1 MYAAQALALLTGKD
15 SVTKN
20 EVDQVALLV
29 MRHRIV
35 LQYQSK
41 LQ

>member
-15 SVTKN
+15 SVTKG
-20 EVDQVALLV
+20 EVDQVAILV

-35 LQYQSK
+35 LHYQSK